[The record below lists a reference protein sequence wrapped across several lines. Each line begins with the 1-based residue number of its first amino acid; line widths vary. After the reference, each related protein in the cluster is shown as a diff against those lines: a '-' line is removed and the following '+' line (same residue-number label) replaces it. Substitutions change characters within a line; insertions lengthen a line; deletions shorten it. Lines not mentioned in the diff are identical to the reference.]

1 MASGRYYSE
10 AVAWAYEAEIAKGIS
25 TTAFA
30 PNAAVTREQLV
41 TFLARYAKYQ
51 GADVSTQGALTG
63 YPDAKTVSDFA
74 LASMTWA
81 VEQGLIQGIDGN
93 LVPAAPQPGL
103 RLPPSSSATIRFIAN
118 NRTPGPVAN
127 ATGPFAGDTKMWY
140 SNDRIR
146 RSFLTILPPAVGADL
161 CVRPAETPCN
171 SLPRSANSQCLPR
184 ADT

>member
-93 LVPAAPQPGL
+93 LVPRGTATRAQI
-103 RLPPSSSATIRFIAN
+103 ATIIQRYYQI
-118 NRTPGPVAN
+118 
-127 ATGPFAGDTKMWY
+127 Y
-140 SNDRIR
+140 SK
-146 RSFLTILPPAVGADL
+146 
-161 CVRPAETPCN
+161 
-171 SLPRSANSQCLPR
+171 
-184 ADT
+184 

>member
-1 MASGRYYSE
+1 MKRRSPR
-10 AVAWAYEAEIAKGIS
+10 
-25 TTAFA
+25 AFPPPPSP

-93 LVPAAPQPGL
+93 LVPRGTATRAQI
-103 RLPPSSSATIRFIAN
+103 ATIIQRYYQI
-118 NRTPGPVAN
+118 
-127 ATGPFAGDTKMWY
+127 Y
-140 SNDRIR
+140 SK
-146 RSFLTILPPAVGADL
+146 
-161 CVRPAETPCN
+161 
-171 SLPRSANSQCLPR
+171 
-184 ADT
+184 